1 MHVKYTGGLKEGNNS
16 LCLEISRKHDDDAI
30 GQRRKGKGIPNRD
43 RSEE

>member
-16 LCLEISRKHDDDAI
+16 LCLEISGKHDDDAI